1 MAKKKKPLRRALRN
15 AAPSTPRAPRRPN
28 REETPLNR
36 LGYTAAGAGATA
48 LAGSLLAQQGWAPKT
63 IAGMLAAVGGTLA
76 WRGDDPMLRNVG
88 AGMASAAASQL
99 AMMLINDRPVA
110 PARPSVASAPKRQAE
125 ALPPGALEAA
135 LQRAQARLALSA
147 QAQSSVDGMAA
158 AYAEPVSPE
167 TY

>member
-1 MAKKKKPLRRALRN
+1 MAKKKKPRRLAHRN
-15 AAPSTPRAPRRPN
+15 AAPTAPRAPRRLN
-28 REETPLNR
+28 TTETPLNR

-99 AMMLINDRPVA
+99 AFVGG
-110 PARPSVASAPKRQAE
+110 AR
-125 ALPPGALEAA
+125 
-135 LQRAQARLALSA
+135 QR
-147 QAQSSVDGMAA
+147 
-158 AYAEPVSPE
+158 
-167 TY
+167 